1 MYTLILFTMGLLSSQ
16 FVITS
21 ACNISEDLNFG
32 KIFCSSII
40 ISSIVQSYIS
50 VHISS
55 CPKKPKY
62 SVFCTRLEKNKYHL
76 CSSWS
81 AKRLLYLCIA
91 LYFLQNKWLN
101 NIPSWNQ
108 LLVNLFFLN
117 MLLIF
122 VWAHFPF
129 FPPVLQ
135 SPGFGILSE
144 IMQIN

>member
-16 FVITS
+16 YVIMF

-81 AKRLLYLCIA
+81 AKRLLYLRIA

-101 NIPSWNQ
+101 NIPSLNQ

-117 MLLIF
+117 MSSIF
-122 VWAHFPF
+122 GWAHFLF
-129 FPPVLQ
+129 FPPV

-144 IMQIN
+144 MMQIN